1 MFYLLNILIQMKI
14 ILNNRDL
21 SKTLGPFSDIGFVPT
36 MGGIHEGHISL
47 IKRSIKSNKKT
58 IVSIFVNPKQF
69 NNVKDFNSYPANIK
83 KDLAILKKIK
93 KLDFVYIPKFKDVYE
108 NKKKSEIKIKKK
120 FKVLCAKFRKGH
132 FEGVLDV
139 MIRLTKL
146 IKPKKIF
153 MGKKD
158 FQQLFLVKKIL
169 EKNYKVK
176 IISCKTIR
184 NVNKVALSTRNF
196 LLKNSSIIKA
206 GFIAK
211 KLINL
216 KSRIIKDKKNSQQ
229 LLNNTKI
236 DLVKNFDIKIEY
248 LETRNTTNLSLNI
261 INKNF
266 KIFIA
271 YYIDNV
277 RLIDNF

>member
-14 ILNNRDL
+14 ILNNHDL

-36 MGGIHEGHISL
+36 MGGIHEGHLSL
-47 IKRSIKSNKKT
+47 IQKSIKSNKKT

-69 NNVKDFNSYPANIK
+69 NNVKDFNLYPANIK

-93 KLDFVYIPKFKDVYE
+93 RLDFVYIPKFKDVYE

-146 IKPKKIF
+146 VKPKKIF

-158 FQQLFLVKKIL
+158 FQQLFLVKNFIENKF
-169 EKNYKVK
+169 NTKV
-176 IISCKTIR
+176 IGCRTIR
-184 NVNKVALSTRNF
+184 NRNKLALSSRNF
-196 LLKNSSIIKA
+196 LLKQNELNDVEKISKN
-206 GFIAK
+206 F
-211 KLINL
+211 LNL
-216 KSRIIKDKKNSQQ
+216 KNKIKYTGNINQFLNKSKKDFERFFN
-229 LLNNTKI
+229 
-236 DLVKNFDIKIEY
+236 IKIEY
-248 LETRNTTNLSLNI
+248 LENRNINDLSLS
-261 INKNF
+261 NKYNGS
-266 KIFIA
+266 KIFLA
-271 YYIDNV
+271 YYYKGV